1 MVEMCRVV
9 ASRDQLIILLL
20 PLSEHVLNIIL
31 IHLQER

>member
-9 ASRDQLIILLL
+9 ANSDQLIILLL

-31 IHLQER
+31 VHLQER